1 MLRELY
7 FSLTFWLGRARKM
20 DFLFSSGFLLLP
32 FGLCWLVG
40 MHPQNCFMY
49 TIYMAFAHNI
59 DFYHLSDVS
68 LVDAARHT
76 IPARILRSHRHVQTF
91 RII

>member
-1 MLRELY
+1 
-7 FSLTFWLGRARKM
+7 M

-76 IPARILRSHRHVQTF
+76 IPARILRSHMYVQNLESFKKMRRTHKMAALYLS
-91 RII
+91 